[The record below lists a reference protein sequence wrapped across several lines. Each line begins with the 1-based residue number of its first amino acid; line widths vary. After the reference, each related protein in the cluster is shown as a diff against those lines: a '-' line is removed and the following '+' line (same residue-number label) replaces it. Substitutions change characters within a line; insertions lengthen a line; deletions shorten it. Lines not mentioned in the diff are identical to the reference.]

1 MIEVVRN
8 GYESR
13 VECKNCHSEL
23 KYSSDDVRKGEQ
35 YLKGDYWITPYYIRC
50 PVCGYEVQTG
60 TESEMTYEAEKRIA
74 SQMPFGGKH
83 HDGMGFYD

>member
-60 TESEMTYEAEKRIA
+60 AETELTYEAEKRIN
-74 SQMPFGGKH
+74 SYQPTGSVN
-83 HDGMGFYD
+83 GMGMYD